1 MGEGRGPIGQH
12 PRKKPNPKKQIKTAN
27 PRKEGKNQVTK
38 PRKKSPQR
46 TKRKVINK
54 KEVPLPS

>member
-12 PRKKPNPKKQIKTAN
+12 PRKKPNP
-27 PRKEGKNQVTK
+27 RKEGKNQVTK
-38 PRKKSPQR
+38 LGRKSPQR

-54 KEVPLPS
+54 KEVPLLS